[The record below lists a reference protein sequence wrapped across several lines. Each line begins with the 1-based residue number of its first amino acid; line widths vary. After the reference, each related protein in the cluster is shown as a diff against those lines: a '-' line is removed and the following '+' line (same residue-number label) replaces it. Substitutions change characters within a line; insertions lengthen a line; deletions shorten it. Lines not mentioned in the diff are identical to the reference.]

1 MKPIL
6 PLLALLATSS
16 FALDANLGFDLS
28 GILTMPSNSPSGIEG
43 KVGFGVRATPAIQLS
58 LNDFLA
64 VRGSMGYE
72 LTTWGTKTSGST
84 IGVDYSSDS
93 SIVTQFLTFGI
104 AGELYVVPKVA
115 FLSVGTSVDMPIKSS
130 YTYKRTLAGA
140 SVTTEGD
147 ITGDQNSVFLDLG
160 AGVQLSPSL
169 GVVAGYRL
177 PLVPYYDRDNETNK
191 LRQVSLGIRVT
202 IL

>member
-1 MKPIL
+1 MKLIL
-6 PLLALLATSS
+6 PVLALLASSS
-16 FALDANLGFDLS
+16 FALEANLGADLS

-43 KVGFGVRATPAIQLS
+43 KVGYGFRAVPAIELS
-58 LNDFLA
+58 LGGILA

-72 LTTWGTKTSGST
+72 LTTWGTKSSGSVL
-84 IGVDYSSDS
+84 GVGYSSDS
-93 SIVTQFLTFGI
+93 SIVTQFITFGV
-104 AGELYVVPKVA
+104 AGEVYVVPRIA
-115 FLSVGTSVDMPIKSS
+115 FVSLGTSVDMPIQSS

-140 SVTTEGD
+140 SVTTNGD

-160 AGVQLSPSL
+160 AGVQLLPSF

-177 PLVPYYDRDNETNK
+177 PMVPYYDQNNETNR
-191 LRQVSLGIRVT
+191 LRQVSLGIRLT

>member
-1 MKPIL
+1 MKSIL
-6 PLLALLATSS
+6 SLLGLLASSS
-16 FALDANLGFDLS
+16 FALDASLGADIS

-43 KVGFGVRATPAIQLS
+43 KVGFGMRATPAIGLA
-58 LNDFLA
+58 LNDYLA

-72 LTTWGTKTSGST
+72 LTTWGTKSSGSVL
-84 IGVDYSSDS
+84 GVSYSSDS
-93 SIVTQFLTFGI
+93 SIVTQFITFGI
-104 AGELYVVPKVA
+104 AGEVYLVPKVM
-115 FLSVGTSVDMPIKSS
+115 FVSLGTSVDMPIKSS

-140 SVTTEGD
+140 SVTTDGE

-160 AGVQLSPSL
+160 AGVQLLPSL

-177 PLVPYYDRDNETNK
+177 PVVPYYDRNDETNK
-191 LRQVSLGIRVT
+191 LRQVSLGIRIT